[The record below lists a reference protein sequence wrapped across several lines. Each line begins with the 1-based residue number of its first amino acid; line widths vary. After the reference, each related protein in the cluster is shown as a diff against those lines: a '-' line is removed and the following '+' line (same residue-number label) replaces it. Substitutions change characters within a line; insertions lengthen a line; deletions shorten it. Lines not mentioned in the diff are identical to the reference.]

1 MTHTDPGRHDHGRD
15 VPRVVRTR
23 GAGQSKRRA
32 PRGWRPATI
41 ASAYLM
47 PGERVVRQETRSIRG
62 FLAAQVVWL
71 ALAVLLPVLG
81 AMVAPAIGALGVL
94 VSIGVI
100 GLLVVRGVQAAFT
113 RYLVTDMRVLRVSGV
128 LNRSAE
134 FIPWGKVTDITRTE
148 SLVQWLAH
156 TATIRIESAN
166 ERSGFR
172 TIDDI
177 DDPDAFYRV
186 VVQLIDRKQ
195 GRISNVSGLD

>member
-1 MTHTDPGRHDHGRD
+1 VTSSDSGRY
-15 VPRVVRTR
+15 VVRRDRSVHRDR

-32 PRGWRPATI
+32 PRGWRPTTI

-47 PGERVVRQETRSIRG
+47 PGERVVRQETRSVRG
-62 FLAAQVVWL
+62 FLAAQVLWL
-71 ALAVLLPVLG
+71 GLAVLIPIAG
-81 AMVAPAIGALGVL
+81 ALFDPALFALGV
-94 VSIGVI
+94 II
-100 GLLVVRGVQAAFT
+100 GLGIVGLLAVRGVQAAFT

>member
-1 MTHTDPGRHDHGRD
+1 MTHTDPGRHDPGRD
-15 VPRVVRTR
+15 VPRVVRAR
-23 GAGQSKRRA
+23 GAGQSRSRA

-47 PGERVVRQETRSIRG
+47 PGEHVVRQETRSVRG
-62 FLAAQVVWL
+62 FLAAQVLWL
-71 ALAVLLPVLG
+71 GLAVLVPVVG
-81 AMVAPAIGALGVL
+81 AMFDPALLALGVVVAL
-94 VSIGVI
+94 GII

-166 ERSGFR
+166 ERSSFR
-172 TIDDI
+172 AIDDI

-186 VVQLIDRKQ
+186 IVQL
-195 GRISNVSGLD
+195 

>member
-1 MTHTDPGRHDHGRD
+1 
-15 VPRVVRTR
+15 
-23 GAGQSKRRA
+23 
-32 PRGWRPATI
+32 
-41 ASAYLM
+41 M
-47 PGERVVRQETRSIRG
+47 PGERVVRQETRSVRG
-62 FLAAQVVWL
+62 FLAAQVLWL
-71 ALAVLLPVLG
+71 GLAVLIPIAG
-81 AMVAPAIGALGVL
+81 ALFDPALFALGV
-94 VSIGVI
+94 II
-100 GLLVVRGVQAAFT
+100 GLGIVGLLAVRGVQAAFT

-195 GRISNVSGLD
+195 GRISNVPGLD